1 MAERRQLKCVI
12 AAGGTAGHVLP
23 ALAVAE
29 ALQERGVRVSFAGSP
44 DRVEARLVPEAGYE
58 LDTFR
63 SSGLPRRAGVGLAR
77 ALATAAGAPAA
88 CLRILRR
95 RRPDV
100 VLGGGGYVSGPM
112 VLAAA
117 LRRTPAALLEAD
129 AHLGLANRLAAPLA
143 KRVFLALAIEGRNG
157 PQYRITGRPV
167 PRRSRAMPGAD
178 ARRLFDLPE
187 KGPVLLVLGGSQ
199 GALRLNELAVER
211 WGEEGPAVLH
221 LSGERDY
228 EALRGRVSRLDYCLL
243 PFTDEIGAA
252 YGAADLALARAGG
265 SVWELAAAGLPAV
278 LVPYPHATAD
288 HQTKNARHFEAAGGA
303 VVVPESELERAPA
316 VVEGLLADAARR
328 ERMRRA
334 MLKIARPRA
343 ADEIAEEL
351 VELASA

>member
-1 MAERRQLKCVI
+1 
-12 AAGGTAGHVLP
+12 
-23 ALAVAE
+23 
-29 ALQERGVRVSFAGSP
+29 VSFAGSP

-157 PQYRITGRPV
+157 PRYRITGRPV
-167 PRRSRAMPGAD
+167 PRRSQAMPVAD
-178 ARRLFDLPE
+178 ARRLFDLPDE
-187 KGPVLLVLGGSQ
+187 GPVLLVLGGSQ

-228 EALRGRVSRLDYCLL
+228 EALRGRVSRPDYRLL

-252 YGAADLALARAGG
+252 YGAADVALARAGG

-278 LVPYPHATAD
+278 FVPYPHATAD
-288 HQTKNARHFEAAGGA
+288 HQMKNARHFEAAGGA
-303 VVVPESELERAPA
+303 VVVPESELERAP
-316 VVEGLLADAARR
+316 VVIEELLADAARR

-351 VELASA
+351 VVLASP

>member
-1 MAERRQLKCVI
+1 
-12 AAGGTAGHVLP
+12 
-23 ALAVAE
+23 
-29 ALQERGVRVSFAGSP
+29 VSFAGSP

-157 PQYRITGRPV
+157 PRYRITGRPV
-167 PRRSRAMPGAD
+167 PRRSQAMPVAD
-178 ARRLFDLPE
+178 ARRLFDLPDE
-187 KGPVLLVLGGSQ
+187 GPVLLVLGGSQ

-228 EALRGRVSRLDYCLL
+228 EALRGRVSRPDYRLL
-243 PFTDEIGAA
+243 PFTHEIGAA
-252 YGAADLALARAGG
+252 YGAADVALARAGG

-288 HQTKNARHFEAAGGA
+288 HQMKNARHFEAAGGA
-303 VVVPESELERAPA
+303 VVVPESELERAP
-316 VVEGLLADAARR
+316 VVIEELLADAARR

-351 VELASA
+351 VVLASL

>member
-1 MAERRQLKCVI
+1 
-12 AAGGTAGHVLP
+12 
-23 ALAVAE
+23 
-29 ALQERGVRVSFAGSP
+29 VSFAGSP
-44 DRVEARLVPEAGYE
+44 DRVEARLAPEAGYE
-58 LDTFR
+58 FDPFR
-63 SSGLPRRAGVGLAR
+63 SSGLPRRVGVGLAR

-88 CLRILRR
+88 CMRILRR

-117 LRRTPAALLEAD
+117 LRRTPAAVLEAD
-129 AHLGLANRLAAPLA
+129 AQLGLSNRLAAPLA

-157 PQYRITGRPV
+157 PRYRITGRPV
-167 PRRSRAMPGAD
+167 PRRSQAVPVAD
-178 ARRLFDLPE
+178 ARRKFDLPAE
-187 KGPVLLVLGGSQ
+187 GPVLLVLGGSQ

-211 WGEEGPAVLH
+211 WGEEGPSVLH
-221 LSGERDY
+221 LCGERDY
-228 EALRGRVSRLDYCLL
+228 EAFRGRVCRTGYRLL

-252 YGAADLALARAGG
+252 YGAADAALARAGG

-288 HQTKNARHFEAAGGA
+288 HQAKNAHHFEAGGGA

-316 VVEGLLADAARR
+316 VVEELLADQARR

-334 MLKIARPRA
+334 MLELARPRA
-343 ADEIAEEL
+343 ADEIADEL
-351 VELASA
+351 VALATA